1 MSSAKK
7 AEHIRTKSLQ
17 ADQQLHF
24 VDNIRNLHLT

>member
-7 AEHIRTKSLQ
+7 VEHIRTKSLQ

-24 VDNIRNLHLT
+24 VDNMFNLC